1 MPLHAI
7 AEDDMEVDVY
17 SDAGMYSESN
27 ATVKAYF
34 DGPAG
39 GSVSSS
45 DRSSSPTPTLQS
57 MTGSMYDGLFDEKHG
72 RKINSTCL
80 TYGMA
85 ADELEVMVRIPDLE
99 FSINY
104 PPLTRTASSALYSS
118 VRS

>member
-17 SDAGMYSESN
+17 SDAGIYSDTN

-34 DGPAG
+34 DLPAG

-85 ADELEVMVRIPDLE
+85 ADELEVMVRISDLE
-99 FSINY
+99 FSSIIH
-104 PPLTRTASSALYSS
+104 R
-118 VRS
+118 